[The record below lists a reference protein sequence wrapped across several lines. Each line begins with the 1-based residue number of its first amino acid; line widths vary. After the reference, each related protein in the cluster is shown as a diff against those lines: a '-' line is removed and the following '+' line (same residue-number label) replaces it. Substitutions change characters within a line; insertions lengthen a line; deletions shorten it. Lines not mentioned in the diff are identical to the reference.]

1 MRIGIS
7 LLLGLLTAMLMM
19 SELSSWA
26 QDAPVN
32 SMDIMHEKVCTDRKT
47 LHLTVPGL
55 DGIAGQRVLAV
66 AARHV
71 NRLVKS
77 S

>member
-19 SELSSWA
+19 SELPSWV

-32 SMDIMHEKVCTDRKT
+32 SMDIMHEKVCTVRKRFISQY
-47 LHLTVPGL
+47 LALTESQAKGFWPL
-55 DGIAGQRVLAV
+55 Q
-66 AARHV
+66 HV
-71 NRLVKS
+71 T
-77 S
+77 